1 MSQSSQQS
9 FIFPITPEPT
19 AVSLLSNHE
28 QQAAIDHQAAAD
40 HQLAAR
46 YAPILQFDALE
57 PFLPSI
63 VGYTIFRESQ
73 PSASFPRQIELGA
86 SETAVCIEYAIW
98 WDWDIQHLYEL
109 EHVWVYLDGNGR
121 VVHAE
126 ASWHGGYH
134 DMTVDGVLPMTGE
147 HLTLF
152 AESGKHAFAPSR
164 SWLEKCANTTQKAC
178 TRYAGVGGVWIT
190 PLFEDI
196 IQTKAPLADRLVHTY
211 LERLAFE
218 PSLNFD
224 QTFAISSEMLIPWAA
239 LFDWIPQRVA
249 WWVAELERTILP
261 AQRRVLR
268 IAHRG
273 ASLAAPPSSAAAI
286 VKAAVLGADM
296 VELDVQM
303 CADGVPVISH
313 PADIRGLGQGIFS
326 LTELTLS
333 EVKAID
339 LGDGE
344 TILTLDEAIACCQEY
359 GLGLYLELKGNWVV
373 KPVVEAIQKGNLYRQ
388 IMVGSFRPDWVADV
402 KTLDA
407 DIVTSILFS
416 STTMDAVAVAQ
427 AVGATFV
434 HPCWERQ
441 AAEPH
446 KLLTPEWIER
456 VRKAGLGIIC
466 WHEER
471 PSEIAALQQLGVD
484 GICSDAP
491 DLLKAE

>member
-19 AVSLLSNHE
+19 AVSLFANHE
-28 QQAAIDHQAAAD
+28 QQATTD

-57 PFLPSI
+57 PFLPSV

-73 PSASFPRQIELGA
+73 PSTSFPRQIELGEDGVVVA
-86 SETAVCIEYAIW
+86 IEYAIW

-121 VVHAE
+121 VVQAE

-134 DMTVDGVLPMTGE
+134 DMAVDGVLPMTE
-147 HLTLF
+147 ERLTLF
-152 AESGKHAFAPSR
+152 SESGKHAFAPSR
-164 SWLEKCANTTQKAC
+164 RWLEARASVTANAC

-190 PLFEDI
+190 PLFKEL
-196 IQTKAPLADRLVHTY
+196 IQISPLADRLVHTH

-218 PSLNFD
+218 PSLNFSK
-224 QTFAISSEMLIPWAA
+224 TFAISSKMLIPWAT
-239 LFDWIPQRVA
+239 LFEWIPQRVA
-249 WWVAELERTILP
+249 WWVAELERTIPP
-261 AQRRVLR
+261 AERRVLR

-273 ASLAAPPSSAAAI
+273 ASLVAPPSSVAAI
-286 VKAAVLGADM
+286 AKAAELGADM

-303 CADGVPVISH
+303 CADSIPVISH
-313 PADIRGLGQGIFS
+313 PADIRRLGQDIFS
-326 LTELTLS
+326 LTELTLP
-333 EVKAID
+333 EIKAID
-339 LGDGE
+339 LGGGE
-344 TILTLDEAIACCQEY
+344 TILTLDEAITCCQEH
-359 GLGLYLELKGNWVV
+359 GVGLYLELKGNWVV
-373 KPVVEAIQKGNLYRQ
+373 EPVVKAIQEGDLYRQ

-402 KTLDA
+402 KTMDA
-407 DIVTSILFS
+407 DIVTSILFN
-416 STTMDAVAVAQ
+416 STTMDAVALAQ
-427 AVGATFV
+427 AVGATYV

-441 AAEPH
+441 ATEPH
-446 KLLTPEWIER
+446 KLLTLEWIQR
-456 VRKAGLGIIC
+456 VREARLGIIC

-471 PSEIAALQQLGVD
+471 PFEIAALQQLGVD

-491 DLLKAE
+491 ELLKV